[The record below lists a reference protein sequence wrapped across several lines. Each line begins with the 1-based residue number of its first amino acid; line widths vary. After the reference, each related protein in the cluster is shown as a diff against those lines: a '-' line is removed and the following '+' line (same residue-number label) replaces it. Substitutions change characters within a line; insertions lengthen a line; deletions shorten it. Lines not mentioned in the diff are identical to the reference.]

1 MRLPQTGEM
10 IMSSKHTIT
19 AFYDPDGAET
29 EVRIRFILH
38 PEFAGRMYVD
48 PQPPEPAS
56 VEFDS
61 VQMFVLGQWVDAP
74 KLAEWAEEY
83 LQNDGLADAFETA
96 HDDRIAGEEYA
107 AEARAEVRADAREY
121 ERTRPRDAGYDY

>member
-1 MRLPQTGEM
+1 M
-10 IMSSKHTIT
+10 SKHAIT
-19 AFYDPDGAET
+19 AIYDPDGDET
-29 EVRIRFILH
+29 EVRIRYTLY
-38 PEFAGRMYVD
+38 PGFAGRMYVD

-74 KLAEWAEEY
+74 KLEEWAEHY

-96 HDDRIAGEEYA
+96 HDDPIAGEEYA
-107 AEARAEVRADAREY
+107 AEARAEMRAEAR
-121 ERTRPRDAGYDY
+121 RDDRLHSGDDC

>member
-1 MRLPQTGEM
+1 M
-10 IMSSKHTIT
+10 SKHTI
-19 AFYDPDGAET
+19 AAIYNPDGAET
-29 EVRIRFILH
+29 EVRIRFTLR
-38 PEFAGRMYVD
+38 PAFAGRMYVD

-56 VEFDS
+56 IEFGG

-83 LQNDGLADAFETA
+83 LHNDGIADAFETA

-107 AEARAEVRADAREY
+107 AEARAEMRAEAR
-121 ERTRPRDAGYDY
+121 RDGGL